1 MAKRWVAPRT
11 HAIKGGMWALTI
23 FLKNK
28 KN

>member
-23 FLKNK
+23 FLKN
-28 KN
+28 